1 MALLVGL
8 AFNYTL
14 FWNRPLLLSFGLPTF
29 PLWATL
35 MAGLLKVGMAFPL
48 VPRYGYVMEAVLL
61 SFYYILSVGLIV
73 WRGVRELR
81 KQENEAPAPFGA

>member
-29 PLWATL
+29 PLWATVI
-35 MAGLLKVGMAFPL
+35 AGLLKVGLSFLL
-48 VPRYGYVMEAVLL
+48 VPRYGYVMEAGLL

-73 WRGVRELR
+73 WRGRLELHKR
-81 KQENEAPAPFGA
+81 AAII

>member
-1 MALLVGL
+1 
-8 AFNYTL
+8 
-14 FWNRPLLLSFGLPTF
+14 
-29 PLWATL
+29 

-73 WRGVRELR
+73 WRGMIELR
-81 KQENEAPAPFGA
+81 GRESTA